1 MLMTHNTEMKGDAMI
16 YGTGKYRYELVDG
29 WAKFP
34 EGWAHVDVC
43 GLAIDPQDRVY
54 VANRGDHP
62 IMVFDCEGNLLT
74 WWGEGCFEQIHGI
87 CIAPDGSIYCT
98 DSGNHTVSKFSSE
111 GKLLSVLG
119 NKNKPSDTGY
129 VKLPDLRES
138 TETIKR
144 GGPPFNR
151 PTGTAFAASGEIY
164 ISDGYGNARVHKF
177 TPNGDLLFSWGEPGD
192 APGQFML
199 PHSVRTDR
207 QERVWV
213 VDRVGNRVQIFD
225 AQGEF
230 LDQWTGFSTPT
241 DLVIDSEETVYI
253 SEGSP
258 KNQQVSI
265 FTIDGKLLSRWG
277 RQEQDKETDRFIV
290 PHDIAVDS
298 RGDIYAGEII
308 TNYGGSRALQ
318 KFTRRN

>member
-1 MLMTHNTEMKGDAMI
+1 MLTTHNTEMKGHAMI
-16 YGTGKYRYELVDG
+16 YGTDKYKYELVDG

-34 EGWAHVDVC
+34 EGWSHIDVC

-54 VANRGDHP
+54 VVNRGDHP
-62 IMVFDCEGNLLT
+62 IMVFDREGNLLT
-74 WWGEGCFEQIHGI
+74 WWGEGCFEQAHGI
-87 CIAPDGSIYCT
+87 CIAPDSSIYCT
-98 DSGNHTVSKFSSE
+98 DSGNHTVSKFTSE

-119 NKNKPSDTGY
+119 NKNQPSDTGY
-129 VKLPDLRES
+129 VKLADLRES
-138 TETIKR
+138 TKTIKR
-144 GGPPFNR
+144 GGPHFNR
-151 PTGTAFAASGEIY
+151 PTGIALSASGEIY

-199 PHSVRTDR
+199 PHSVRTDG
-207 QERVWV
+207 QGRVWV

-241 DLVIDSEETVYI
+241 DLIIDSEETVYI

-277 RQEQDKETDRFIV
+277 SQEQNKETDRFIV

-308 TNYGGSRALQ
+308 TNYAGSRALQ
-318 KFTRRN
+318 KFARRN